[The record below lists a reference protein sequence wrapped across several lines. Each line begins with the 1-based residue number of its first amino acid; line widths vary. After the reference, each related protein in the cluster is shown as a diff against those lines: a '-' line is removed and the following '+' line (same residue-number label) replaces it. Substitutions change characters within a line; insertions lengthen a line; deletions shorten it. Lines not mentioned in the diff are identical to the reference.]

1 VVAGFDTVV
10 GGLRAAAEPTRL
22 RLLALCSRA
31 ELTVSELTEILG
43 QSQPRVSR
51 HLKLLCEGGLLVRV
65 REGTSAFYRVATEG
79 SDGDLARYLMA
90 CLDGDDAALAP
101 DFARLEAVRR
111 QRAEVAA
118 AYFRRNAANWDEIRS
133 LYVDEAEVE
142 TAVLAQLPGARV
154 GDHLDI
160 GTGTGRIL
168 ELVAPH
174 ADRAIGIDLSR
185 EMLAVART
193 RLEPPNVGHCQL
205 RQGDMYRLPWPDDS
219 FDLVTFHQVMHY
231 ADDPGA
237 ALAEAARVLRPGG
250 RLIVVDFA
258 PHDLDFLRSGHAHRR
273 LGIGDDE
280 ITAWFEAAGLQPAPA
295 TALPGTRLTVKVWAA
310 DRQAAPV
317 QPAASARPQRA
328 AAGGE
333 R

>member
-1 VVAGFDTVV
+1 MVAGFDTVV
-10 GGLRAAAEPTRL
+10 GGLRAAGEPTRL
-22 RLLALCSRA
+22 RLLVLCART

-51 HLKLLCEGGLLVRV
+51 HLRLLCEGGLLVRV
-65 REGTSAFYRVATEG
+65 REGTNAFYRAATEG
-79 SDGDLARYLMA
+79 PEGDLARYLVA
-90 CLDGDDAALAP
+90 SLDGHDSALAP
-101 DFARLEAVRR
+101 DFARLGAVRR
-111 QRAEVAA
+111 QRAETAA
-118 AYFRRNAANWDEIRS
+118 AYFRRNAAHWDEIRS

-142 TAVLAQLPGARV
+142 GAVLAQLPGDRV

-174 ADRAIGIDLSR
+174 ADRAIGIDMSR

-193 RLEPPNVGHCQL
+193 RLEQPTAGHCQL
-205 RQGDMYRLPWPDDS
+205 RQGDMYRLPWPEDS

-258 PHDLDFLRSGHAHRR
+258 PHDLDFLRTGHAHRR

-280 ITAWFEAAGLQPAPA
+280 IAAWFEAAGLQPAPA
-295 TALPGTRLTVKVWAA
+295 TALPGTQLTVKVWAA
-310 DRQAAPV
+310 DRP
-317 QPAASARPQRA
+317 PASARPAVSARPQHV
-328 AAGGE
+328 AAGG
-333 R
+333 RQ